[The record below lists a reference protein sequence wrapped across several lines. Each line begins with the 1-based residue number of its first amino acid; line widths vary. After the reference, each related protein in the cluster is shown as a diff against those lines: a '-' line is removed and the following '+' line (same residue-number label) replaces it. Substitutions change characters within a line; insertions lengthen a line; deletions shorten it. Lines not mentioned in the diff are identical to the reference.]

1 MTSVVIV
8 SLILALVITGFLVFR
23 VLRSYSMKQDPVDYP
38 LDQFTKLNLQEK
50 SDLFVGKQVTSRVI
64 SDDNKR
70 DR

>member
-8 SLILALVITGFLVFR
+8 SAILALIITGFLVFR
-23 VLRSYSMKQDPVDYP
+23 VLRSYSMKHDPVDYP